1 MLPRMA
7 GMLVARGL
15 RKRFG
20 TRTAVDDLSFEIAPG
35 EIYGLLGPNGAGK
48 TTSISML
55 SGVLPRD
62 AGEILVDG
70 LDLDAGPAVRARI
83 GLVPQSV
90 TLYPDLSGRENL
102 RFWGRLYDLRGS
114 ALDAA
119 VDAALAAVGLAE
131 RADDRVAAYSGG
143 MARRLNLAVGI
154 LHRPALLI
162 LDEPTAGVDPHSRSA
177 IFELIERQRDAGV
190 AVLYTTHYM
199 EEAER
204 LCGRIGILDE
214 GRLVTEGTRDA
225 LVASLGREAR
235 VELGF
240 ARPGELARAAGLLA
254 GVAGVARAAETD
266 GRLVVFV
273 DDGPRRMPAL
283 WARLLDAG
291 LEPSAMALRA
301 PDLEDVFLSLT
312 GRALR
317 D

>member
-1 MLPRMA
+1 MLR
-7 GMLVARGL
+7 VRGL

-20 TRTAVDDLSFEIAPG
+20 ARSAVDGVSFEIAPG

-48 TTSISML
+48 TTIISL
-55 SGVLPRD
+55 VSGILPRD
-62 AGEILVDG
+62 AGEVQIDG
-70 LDLDAGPAVRARI
+70 LDLDAGPPARARL

-102 RFWGRLYDLRGS
+102 RFWGRLYDLRRR
-114 ALDAA
+114 ALDDA
-119 VDAALAAVGLAE
+119 VDEALAAIGLAE
-131 RADDRVAAYSGG
+131 RADDRVATYSGG
-143 MARRLNLAVGI
+143 MARRLNLAAGL

-162 LDEPTAGVDPHSRSA
+162 LDEPTAGVDPQSRSA
-177 IFELIERQRDAGV
+177 IFELIEKKRDAGV

-214 GRLVTEGTRDA
+214 GRLVAEGTRDA

-235 VELGF
+235 VELAFG
-240 ARPGELARAAGLLA
+240 RPGELARAAEVVP
-254 GVAGVARAAETD
+254 GVAGVARVSRAESQ
-266 GRLVVFV
+266 LVVYV
-273 DDGPRRMPAL
+273 DDGPRRLPGL
-283 WARLLDAG
+283 WTRLLEAG
-291 LEPSAMALRA
+291 LEPTGTALRT
-301 PDLEDVFLSLT
+301 PDLEDVFLALT

>member
-1 MLPRMA
+1 MLRRMQ

-20 TRTAVDDLSFEIAPG
+20 ARTAVDDLSFTIAPG

-55 SGVLPRD
+55 SGILPRD
-62 AGEILVDG
+62 AGEIVVDG
-70 LDLDAGPAVRARI
+70 LDLDVGPAARARI

-119 VDAALAAVGLAE
+119 VGEALAAIGLAE
-131 RADDRVAAYSGG
+131 RADDRVGSYSGG

-154 LHRPALLI
+154 LHRPAVLI
-162 LDEPTAGVDPHSRSA
+162 LDEPTVGVDPQSRSA
-177 IFELIERQRDAGV
+177 IFELIERKRDEGV

-214 GRLVTEGTRDA
+214 GRLVAEGTRDA
-225 LVASLGREAR
+225 LVAALGREAR

-240 ARPGELARAAGLLA
+240 GRPGELARAAEILPGLA
-254 GVAGVARAAETD
+254 GVSRTACSD
-266 GRLVVFV
+266 DHLVVFL
-273 DDGPRRMPAL
+273 DDGPRRMAAL
-283 WARLLDAG
+283 WARLLEAG
-291 LEPSAMALRA
+291 LEPTATQLRA
-301 PDLEDVFLSLT
+301 PDLEDVFLALT